1 MQWSPNSECI
11 LTINYDI
18 SKIQIHSVK
27 DRKWTAT
34 IRDPVYPIA
43 SVQWT
48 SDSKSIMCTTE
59 MGLRV
64 SIWNLSKKEQR
75 HINYTKFYEKAIETS
90 PDGKYVAVVHKR
102 SGKDTLSIYHS
113 ASFVLLESFEVGTV
127 DLENIKWSPD
137 SSCLAVWDNCL
148 YNTLIIYRPDGYICT
163 TYNGYEFGL
172 GIKMVNW
179 SQNGKFLAIG
189 NHDQTIHLL
198 STMSWSLITVLE
210 HPSVLNNQT
219 ADIALFEE
227 INLLKSQESN
237 NKTRVS
243 YQKIT
248 KRPFNIPMNR
258 SEYSQ
263 PNPRVGVGSCQFSK
277 DGLYLASRSGKITR
291 TQYK

>member
-1 MQWSPNSECI
+1 
-11 LTINYDI
+11 
-18 SKIQIHSVK
+18 
-27 DRKWTAT
+27 
-34 IRDPVYPIA
+34 
-43 SVQWT
+43 
-48 SDSKSIMCTTE
+48 MCTTE

-148 YNTLIIYRPDGYICT
+148 YNTLIIYRPDGYICA

-198 STMSWSLITVLE
+198 STMSWNLITVLE

-219 ADIALFEE
+219 TNIALFEE

-263 PNPRVGVGSCQFSK
+263 PNPRVGVGSCQFST
-277 DGLYLASRSGKITR
+277 DGFYLVSRSGKITR
-291 TQYK
+291 TQHK